1 MIIKKSFIFSF
12 IFGFL
17 FFSQIAKSEKNVIEK
32 EKKVNESDFQE
43 EEIEPEAK
51 KELKEIE
58 ENFEMPSVKEEELKP
73 IKENTKPE
81 EEFETTEE
89 GYNIPKSKLQFK
101 KKSMF
106 KAVALSFLIGFGTGN
121 FYADNNWPGY
131 VTFTMQL
138 IGFSVLGAGL
148 GMYYSADPQPVFSD
162 NVLEASEGL
171 LLGGLILGLS
181 GRLLDIGFSIYSVHD
196 YNRRNEFKL
205 QSNIM
210 PIYFRDHNQTNFVGL
225 AYKF

>member
-1 MIIKKSFIFSF
+1 MIIKKSFVFSF
-12 IFGFL
+12 IFCFL
-17 FFSQIAKSEKNVIEK
+17 FFYEIAKSEKNAIGKK
-32 EKKVNESDFQE
+32 EKIDASDFQE
-43 EEIEPEAK
+43 EEIAPEAK
-51 KELKEIE
+51 EELKEIE
-58 ENFEMPSVKEEELKP
+58 ENFELPAVKE
-73 IKENTKPE
+73 KETKPE

-89 GYNIPKSKLQFK
+89 GYSIPKSKLQFK

-106 KAVALSFLIGFGTGN
+106 KAFALSFLVGFGTGN
-121 FYADNNWPGY
+121 FYAENHWPGY

-148 GMYYSADPQPVFSD
+148 GMYYSADPKPVFFD

-196 YNRRNEFKL
+196 YNKRNEFKL

-210 PIYFRDHNQTNFVGL
+210 PIYFRDHNKTNFVGL
-225 AYKF
+225 AYRF